1 MMMMTPVVVRSH
13 WLLILV
19 ALLGIQTGR
28 ASVDNPSLNE
38 EVDSINERP
47 TASDNGE
54 ACASQSQSFASQSHS
69 YKSFDNLSWAIH
81 SKTLSDGMGRQQRYE
96 QFLDGCRNAAGV
108 NWYAMCDAE
117 ENLRIQM
124 NNYQP
129 RSVHNYTA
137 TGFYK
142 TRAPEAVFRLIQDFW
157 EQNKNKSTIE
167 WHKPTTYHNNWEIP
181 PTIIRVDD
189 RRLVG
194 GGKVLQAAISNA
206 ARDVM
211 ETWTGQRQAST
222 SVYGIRIYH
231 NQSILSPHVDRLP
244 LVSSAIINVAQST
257 DEPWPLEVYDHDGVA
272 HNITMEPG
280 DMVMYESHSV
290 IHGRPHPL
298 QGEFYANVFV
308 HFEPMGPLDDSQLE
322 INQSGLPPYVLEGS
336 SWEPEW
342 RDDNPKGWSLLSQPN
357 VLVQK
362 GDISTLQ
369 YLAKMKPSILHEP
382 DTMGWQPIHE
392 AARQGHLDI
401 LQYLVDN
408 GADFNALSK
417 IGRGYAPLN
426 AAQDHL
432 GNDHPV
438 TKLLVSLGAVAVDK
452 STTHNSG
459 NVPTSRTEF

>member
-1 MMMMTPVVVRSH
+1 MIPHAVVRSH

-19 ALLGIQTGR
+19 VLLGLQNQRVSAENIF
-28 ASVDNPSLNE
+28 SDNPSLNE
-38 EVDSINERP
+38 QRREQQQGEVAINERP
-47 TASDNGE
+47 TAADDNLE
-54 ACASQSQSFASQSHS
+54 ACASQSQSTSQSHS
-69 YKSFDNLSWAIH
+69 YKCFDNLSWAIN
-81 SKTLSDGMGRQQRYE
+81 SKKLSEGMSRRYE
-96 QFLDGCRNAAGV
+96 EFLDGCRNAAGV

-117 ENLRIQM
+117 ENLRMQM

-129 RSVHNYTA
+129 RSMQNYTA

-142 TRAPEAVFRLIQDFW
+142 TRAPEAVFRLIQEFW
-157 EQNKNKSTIE
+157 EENKNKSTVE

-181 PTIIRVDD
+181 PTIIRVGD
-189 RRLVG
+189 RKLVG

-211 ETWTGQRQAST
+211 EEWTGQRLAST

-308 HFEPMGPLDDSQLE
+308 HFEPMGPLDDSQVE
-322 INQSGLPPYVLEGS
+322 INTSGLPPYVLEGS

-342 RDDNPKGWSLLSQPN
+342 RDANPKGWSLLTKPN
-357 VLVQK
+357 QYS

-369 YLAKMKPSILHEP
+369 YVAKMRPSILHEP
-382 DTMGWQPIHE
+382 DAMGWQLIHE
-392 AARQGHLDI
+392 AARRGHLDI
-401 LQYLVDN
+401 MQYLVDN
-408 GADFNALSK
+408 GADINAVSR
-417 IGRGYAPLN
+417 IRRGYAPLSV
-426 AAQDHL
+426 AQNHL
-432 GNDHPV
+432 GDDHPV
-438 TKLLVSLGAVAVDK
+438 TKLLVSLGAVPFDASNTHK
-452 STTHNSG
+452 SRS
-459 NVPTSRTEF
+459 EL

>member
-1 MMMMTPVVVRSH
+1 MVKLTVRSH

-19 ALLGIQTGR
+19 VLLSLQNQR
-28 ASVDNPSLNE
+28 VSAENPSLDEQRREQQQE
-38 EVDSINERP
+38 EVDN
-47 TASDNGE
+47 
-54 ACASQSQSFASQSHS
+54 S
-69 YKSFDNLSWAIH
+69 YKCFDNLSWAIH
-81 SKTLSDGMGRQQRYE
+81 SKKLSDGMHRQERYE
-96 QFLDGCRNAAGV
+96 AFLDGCRNAAGV

-117 ENLRIQM
+117 ENLRMQM

-129 RSVHNYTA
+129 RSVQNYTA

-142 TRAPEAVFRLIQDFW
+142 TRAPEAVFHLIQEFW
-157 EQNKNKSTIE
+157 EENKNKSTVE

-189 RRLVG
+189 RKLVG

-211 ETWTGQRQAST
+211 EEWTGQRLAST

-308 HFEPMGPLDDSQLE
+308 HFEPMGPLDDSQVE
-322 INQSGLPPYVLEGS
+322 INKSGLPPYVLEGS

-342 RDDNPKGWSLLSQPN
+342 RDANPKGWSLLSKPKT
-357 VLVQK
+357 LVEK
-362 GDISTLQ
+362 GDMSTLQ
-369 YLAKMKPSILHEP
+369 YVAKMRPSILHEA
-382 DTMGWQPIHE
+382 DAMGWQPIHE

-408 GADFNALSK
+408 GADINAVSK
-417 IGRGYAPLN
+417 VRRGYAPLSI
-426 AAQDHL
+426 AQNHL
-432 GNDHPV
+432 GDDHPV
-438 TKLLVSLGAVAVDK
+438 TKLLVSLGAVPLDGQTRK
-452 STTHNSG
+452 SEVHTPAS
-459 NVPTSRTEF
+459 SRSEL